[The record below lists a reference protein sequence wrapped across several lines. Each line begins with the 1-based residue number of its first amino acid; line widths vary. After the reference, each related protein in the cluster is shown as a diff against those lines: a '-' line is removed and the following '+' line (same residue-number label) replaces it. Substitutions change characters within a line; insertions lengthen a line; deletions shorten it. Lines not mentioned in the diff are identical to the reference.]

1 MAVER
6 VADSAL
12 PRVRASLGTDSTLV
26 FLGFALQLLQ
36 VGIIPLLPL
45 IAGSLHLSPV
55 STSWLVTSSLLAGLV
70 FLAVFSRL
78 ADLIGKVPVI
88 QLSLALVF
96 AGSLIGC
103 FAQGFVPLLV
113 GRILMGAVMPL
124 LALPEALAADTMP
137 RVRAGVVIAAIH
149 GGTGTGVAGGFV
161 LGALA
166 GAGNASWRWFFIVGA
181 VASMVGILASRRWL
195 KDGDEKAEGKLEGLG
210 AALLAIGLSTVL
222 LAVSEGPNWG
232 WGTIQVWGLGLFG
245 IAVLVLWVAQ
255 QSRARYALVD
265 TRLLFSERVRI
276 PLAMSL
282 LGSLGI
288 YSSFTALSRFALS
301 DPHALGY
308 GYGWEPLQ
316 IAWFAVPQTIG
327 CVASFFVVRNLV
339 GRNRPIQALALGFVI
354 VALAFT
360 FYAIL
365 TVDPALALAG
375 LLLNSLGISIILALT
390 QIVLVRSVP
399 SSQSGIVLG
408 FSIMLYTLGNA
419 IGAAVAAVC
428 FQSFGST
435 PEAPSLEAFRVLFV
449 FGGVAALVGLSLC
462 LPLARS
468 RRADPVPAPVAETSP
483 G

>member
-6 VADSAL
+6 VADSAV
-12 PRVRASLGTDSTLV
+12 PRIRASLGTDSTLV

-45 IAGSLHLSPV
+45 IAEGLHLTPV

-88 QLSLALVF
+88 QLSLALVL

-103 FAQGFVPLLV
+103 FAFSFVPLLV

-124 LALPEALAADTMP
+124 LALPEAVAADTMP
-137 RVRAGVVIAAIH
+137 RERAGVVIAAIH

-166 GAGNASWRWFFIVGA
+166 GAGNASWRRFFVVGA
-181 VASMVGILASRRWL
+181 IAAAVGILASRHWL
-195 KDGDEKAEGKLEGLG
+195 HDADEKAEGKLEVLG
-210 AALLAIGLSTVL
+210 AALLATGLSTLL

-245 IAVLVLWVAQ
+245 IAILVAWVAQ

-265 TRLLFSERVRI
+265 TGLLFSERVRI

-288 YSSFTALSRFALS
+288 YMSFTALSRFALS
-301 DPHALGY
+301 DPGAVGY
-308 GYGWEPLQ
+308 GYGWEPIK

-327 CVASFFVVRNLV
+327 CVASFFVVRNLI

-354 VALAFT
+354 VTVAFGL
-360 FYAIL
+360 YAIL
-365 TVDPALALAG
+365 TVDPVLALAG

-399 SSQSGIVLG
+399 TSQSGIVLG
-408 FSIMLYTLGNA
+408 LSIMLYTLGNA
-419 IGAAVAAVC
+419 IGTAVAAVF

-435 PEAPSLEAFRVLFV
+435 PEAPSLTAFQVAFA

-462 LPLARS
+462 IPLARA
-468 RRADPVPAPVAETSP
+468 RRLRS
-483 G
+483 